1 MDAVFDKCRSQNRWN
16 LVEKLHNKK
25 ISPEWED
32 PYGSSQPIV
41 RRTLL
46 MENGKTEQ
54 ETEAILESIE
64 ENEKLDFM
72 IQRLS

>member
-1 MDAVFDKCRSQNRWN
+1 
-16 LVEKLHNKK
+16 
-25 ISPEWED
+25 
-32 PYGSSQPIV
+32 
-41 RRTLL
+41 